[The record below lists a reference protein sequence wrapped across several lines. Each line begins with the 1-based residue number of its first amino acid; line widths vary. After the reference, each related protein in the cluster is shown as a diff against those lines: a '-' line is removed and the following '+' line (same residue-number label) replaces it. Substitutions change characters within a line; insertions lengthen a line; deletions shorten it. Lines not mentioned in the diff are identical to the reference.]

1 MVTTRTAV
9 DLELLLFQ
17 IAEGLQ
23 LPPSLDSEVHS
34 HYDAL
39 TSYLA
44 EGSLA
49 PLHPELYAQGS
60 YRLNTVVKPL
70 TRDEFDLDFVVE
82 LKTPNST
89 NPATVFDLV
98 ASEVERNQHYA
109 GKVVRKKRCIRVS
122 YSQDFHL
129 DIVPTIPD
137 PSRGGTFLLMPCRDT
152 DGVKWERTNP
162 KGYVSWFGAL
172 AERAIAEKRA
182 EVEPLPPQRP
192 ASEKSA
198 LQVAVQLVKRNHQI
212 SVSDEALRT
221 PSILLTTM
229 VADASTACVSVQD
242 CMASMIEAMI
252 AQAANPVAIY
262 NPVNPGEV
270 LNAKW
275 SNQAVLAAF
284 RRHAESLSSQ
294 WRTLVSSLGSGYP
307 AVLDL
312 LKEMFGEPAVQR
324 AARAVGENMGRL
336 SQEGR
341 LRTLSGGML
350 TISPAGKGNPP
361 KTFYGNG

>member
-1 MVTTRTAV
+1 MTTATVAT
-9 DLELLLFQ
+9 DLDMLLTQ

-23 LPPSLDSEVHS
+23 LPPTVDSEVHA

-39 TSYLA
+39 TKYLA
-44 EGSLA
+44 NGNLA
-49 PLHPELYAQGS
+49 PLQPELYAQGS

-82 LKTPNST
+82 LKVPNSRD
-89 NPATVFDLV
+89 PATVFNLV

-109 GKVVRKKRCIRVS
+109 GKVVRKRRCIRVS
-122 YSQDFHL
+122 YSKDFHL

-137 PSRGGTFLLMPCRDT
+137 PYRGGTFLLMPCRGT

-162 KGYVSWFGAL
+162 KGYVSWFSAL
-172 AERAIAEKRA
+172 AERSVAEKRA
-182 EVEPLPPQRP
+182 AIDPLPLQRP
-192 ASEKSA
+192 AAEKSD
-198 LQVAVQLVKRNHQI
+198 LQVAVQLLKRNHHVC
-212 SVSDEALRT
+212 VSDEGLRT
-221 PSILLTTM
+221 PSIVLTTM
-229 VADASTACVSVQD
+229 AAQASTGCASVQE
-242 CMASMIEAMI
+242 CVTSAIGAML
-252 AQAANPVAIY
+252 AQSTSPAPIP

-270 LNAKW
+270 LNDKW
-275 SNQAVLAAF
+275 RNEAAFAAF
-284 RRHAESLSSQ
+284 RRHAESLDSQ
-294 WRTLVSSLGSGYP
+294 WRALISSLGSGY
-307 AVLDL
+307 ATVLDL

-324 AARAVGENMGRL
+324 AARAIGENMGRL

-341 LRTLSGGML
+341 LRTLSAGML